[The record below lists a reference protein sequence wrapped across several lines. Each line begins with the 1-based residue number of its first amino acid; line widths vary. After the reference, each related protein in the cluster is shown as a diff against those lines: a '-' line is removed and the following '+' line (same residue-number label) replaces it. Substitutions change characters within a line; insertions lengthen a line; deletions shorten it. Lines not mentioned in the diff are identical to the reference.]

1 MMVNKMGAAMVKVIV
16 EGANPA
22 LAIVIRGSASE

>member
-1 MMVNKMGAAMVKVIV
+1 MTVNKIGAAMVKVIV

-22 LAIVIRGSASE
+22 LAIVIRGSTSE